1 MKIHAES
8 KLKNNIKVNLVCS
21 NKPVPTN
28 DLEKIPQPIT
38 AGRSAD
44 INMEGDCSN
53 PVGYIFQVWDDINA
67 IGMPDSYILF
77 DNRGNMVSKKENNV
91 KFEKVSYFE
100 QNVLHVEIHKRS
112 FWDKHK
118 VLIILFILF
127 LLLVGIGI
135 GVYIYYR
142 KKTGKGFGSL
152 FKSKKKLF
160 RSNQPS
166 KTKQSSGNGG
176 GVKPIIPVPPHK
188 NPNVKIQQKPPI
200 KASKVQQGNNKKV
213 NPITKMPQN

>member
-77 DNRGNMVSKKENNV
+77 DIRGNMVSKKENNV

-100 QNVLHVEIHKRS
+100 QNVLHVEIHERS

-118 VLIILFILF
+118 LWIILSILL

-142 KKTGKGFGSL
+142 KKTGKGFGNL
-152 FKSKKKLF
+152 FKSKNKSSKSQPIQQKK
-160 RSNQPS
+160 R
-166 KTKQSSGNGG
+166 TGNAG

-188 NPNVKIQQKPPI
+188 NTNAKIQQKPPI
-200 KASKVQQGNNKKV
+200 KTSNVQQGNNKKV